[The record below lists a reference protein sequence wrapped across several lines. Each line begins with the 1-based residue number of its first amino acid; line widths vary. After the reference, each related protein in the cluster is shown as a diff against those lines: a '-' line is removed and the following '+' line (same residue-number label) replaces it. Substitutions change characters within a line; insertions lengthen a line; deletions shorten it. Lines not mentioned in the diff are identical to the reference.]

1 MENRSK
7 SLFIDDEAIKL
18 AVNELPTQFSKVLME
33 LEMKIARNDV
43 DKENLN

>member
-33 LEMKIARNDV
+33 LEMKIARNEV